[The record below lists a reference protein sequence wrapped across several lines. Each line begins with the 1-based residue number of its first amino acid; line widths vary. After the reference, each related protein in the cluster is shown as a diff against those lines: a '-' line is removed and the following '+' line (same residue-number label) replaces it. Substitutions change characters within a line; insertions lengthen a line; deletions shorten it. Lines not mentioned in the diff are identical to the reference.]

1 MWLCNVGKCKPQA
14 LRQVFHGFFMGFS
27 MFFHGFNQQNG
38 PCLTNSSF
46 KLRLDSNA
54 SASGLLTLAVFV
66 QRMWRPRHLH
76 SLHTLH
82 TRGQR
87 ASAARRG
94 AISPGGPILRR
105 LRLAHVSTDIS
116 ESQTF
121 CQFLSDIS
129 VGSLLFQFQI
139 S

>member
-1 MWLCNVGKCKPQA
+1 MWLCNVGKCKPLA

-27 MFFHGFNQQNG
+27 WCQPTKWAVPHKQFLQTAVGQQCFGFWTVDLG
-38 PCLTNSSF
+38 SF
-46 KLRLDSNA
+46 
-54 SASGLLTLAVFV
+54 SAENVETSTPP
-66 QRMWRPRHLH
+66 QPPN
-76 SLHTLH
+76 TLH

-94 AISPGGPILRR
+94 AISPGGPILK
-105 LRLAHVSTDIS
+105 RLAHVSTDIS

-129 VGSLLFQFQI
+129 VCSLLFQI